1 MTMPEVASALA
12 TSKNLS
18 CPKNSASSSSLAEAM
33 AFLKEELIDGP
44 LDASVIWKA
53 ARDQGLSV
61 ITVKRAKVK
70 AGVITSRVGAAG
82 KRGGGKYMWDLP
94 GRRAMDVIQ
103 VKDDLGDQG
112 DPIKEN
118 DTLNVESTSIPIMPI
133 DRREVILGMP
143 VARAIEIW
151 RSKRSPV
158 FALRQ
163 DEYCRDMARL
173 LSNLDCSENH
183 LKAVR
188 IWLDKI

>member
-1 MTMPEVASALA
+1 MPEVASALV

-18 CPKNSASSSSLAEAM
+18 CPKNRASSPSLAAAM
-33 AFLKEELIDGP
+33 AFLKEKLIEGP

-61 ITVKRAKVK
+61 ITVKRAKIK
-70 AGVITSRVGAAG
+70 AGVITRRVGTTG

-94 GRRAMDVIQ
+94 EHRTMDVIQ

-143 VARAIEIW
+143 AVRAIEMW

-163 DEYCRDMARL
+163 DEYCRDMERL
-173 LSNLDCSENH
+173 LSNPDCTENH

-188 IWLDKI
+188 SWLDKI

>member
-1 MTMPEVASALA
+1 MPEGASALV

-18 CPKNSASSSSLAEAM
+18 YPKNRTSSSSLAEAM
-33 AFLKEELIDGP
+33 SFLKEELIDGP

-70 AGVITSRVGAAG
+70 AGIITRRVGAAG

-112 DPIKEN
+112 DPMKEN
-118 DTLNVESTSIPIMPI
+118 DTLNAVSTPDPILPI
-133 DRREVILGMP
+133 NRREVMLGMP
-143 VARAIEIW
+143 VARAIEMW

-163 DEYCRDMARL
+163 DEYCRDMERL
-173 LSNLDCSENH
+173 LSNPDCSENH

-188 IWLDKI
+188 SWLDKI

>member
-1 MTMPEVASALA
+1 MTMPEVASALV

-18 CPKNSASSSSLAEAM
+18 CPKNRASSPSLAAAM
-33 AFLKEELIDGP
+33 AFLKEKLREGP
-44 LDASVIWKA
+44 LDASAIWNA
-53 ARDQGLSV
+53 ASDQGLSV

-70 AGVITSRVGAAG
+70 AGVITRRVGAAG
-82 KRGGGKYMWDLP
+82 KRGGGKYMWELP
-94 GRRAMDVIQ
+94 GYQAMGSIQ
-103 VKDDLGDQG
+103 IKDDLGDQG

-118 DTLNVESTSIPIMPI
+118 DTLNVERTSIPIMPI
-133 DRREVILGMP
+133 DRREAILGMP

-163 DEYCRDMARL
+163 DEYCRDMERL
-173 LSNLDCSENH
+173 LSNPDCSENH

-188 IWLDKI
+188 SWLDKI

>member
-1 MTMPEVASALA
+1 MTMPEVASALV

-18 CPKNSASSSSLAEAM
+18 CPKNRTSSSSLAGAS
-33 AFLKEELIDGP
+33 AFLKDVLTGGP
-44 LDASVIWKA
+44 TDASIIWKA

-70 AGVITSRVGAAG
+70 AGVITRRVGAAG
-82 KRGGGKYMWDLP
+82 KRGGGKYIWELS
-94 GRRAMDVIQ
+94 GHQAKGSIQ
-103 VKDDLGDQG
+103 IKDDLGDQG

-118 DTLNVESTSIPIMPI
+118 DTLNAVSTPAPILPI

-143 VARAIEIW
+143 VARAIEMW

-173 LSNLDCSENH
+173 LSNPDCSENH

-188 IWLDKI
+188 VWLDKI

>member
-1 MTMPEVASALA
+1 MTMPEVASALV

-18 CPKNSASSSSLAEAM
+18 CPKNRASSPSLAEAM
-33 AFLKEELIDGP
+33 AFLKEKLIEGP

-53 ARDQGLSV
+53 AREQGLSV

-70 AGVITSRVGAAG
+70 AGVITSRVGASG
-82 KRGGGKYMWDLP
+82 KRGGGKYMWELP
-94 GRRAMDVIQ
+94 GHRAMDVIQ

-118 DTLNVESTSIPIMPI
+118 DTLNAVSTPDPILPI
-133 DRREVILGMP
+133 DRREAILGMP

-163 DEYCRDMARL
+163 DEYCRDMERL
-173 LSNLDCSENH
+173 LSNPDCTENH

-188 IWLDKI
+188 SWLDKI